1 MRSVP
6 GMDEDVIY
14 YLIGRE
20 VLVPTKRAAN
30 IAEYRFRVNSSRLE
44 RLEPLPTKA
53 ANDQWDILATYPPGM
68 GFEKIKDVK
77 VLYPDL
83 CRLAIAS
90 KREICIVNPFFDY
103 RGRRKLLPYLVSAA
117 KRGVRIRM
125 VSRTQGLDV
134 SDQLQS
140 FITPLLRIGANVET
154 RTFGVGPDYGLHAKF
169 IISDGETAYLGSANL
184 TGRSLSK
191 NVETGVLM
199 KGKGAR
205 ILKSFFD
212 HLWKTSRTNG

>member
-6 GMDEDVIY
+6 GMDEEAIY

-30 IAEYRFRVNSSRLE
+30 IAEYKFRVDCDKLKL
-44 RLEPLPTKA
+44 LEPPQGKAPT
-53 ANDQWDILATYPPGM
+53 DEWHILATYPPGM
-68 GFEKIKDVK
+68 GFEKIKDVRP
-77 VLYPDL
+77 LYPDL

-117 KRGVRIRM
+117 KRGVRIRI
-125 VSRTQGLDV
+125 VSRTQGLDM
-134 SDQLQS
+134 SDQLRS
-140 FITPLLRIGANVET
+140 FVTPLLRIGANVET
-154 RTFGVGPDYGLHAKF
+154 KTFGLRPDYSVHAKF
-169 IISDGETAYLGSANL
+169 IVGDGEMAYVGSANL
-184 TGRSLSK
+184 TGRSLSR
-191 NVETGVLM
+191 NVEAGVFV

-205 ILKSFFD
+205 VLKDFFD
-212 HLWKTSRTNG
+212 RLWKVARTL